1 LDRYRI
7 LDTLSELFPLEIW
20 LFQVVKLS
28 CQANYPCK
36 REEKYNE
43 GFTNYNSTV
52 QIWLDNVN
60 NTELN
65 CYIDIGQIH
74 NTIAWYYKFNTKLK
88 DQSMA
93 MKHTDLSIMYFQ
105 LAIENTVMDDY
116 ELIHIYE
123 KLSDIFRYKMKITDD
138 VNDGLMAIKYGELR
152 LQSLIL
158 YYSDNDIKVGR
169 CLDDLADIYK
179 STSNYDAALLNYD
192 RSLKKFIY
200 YKKLK
205 LIFMKIH
212 RYDLAMNNFRTAI
225 RLYENNDSHYDDPRL
240 SAIKKKLNKTEKY
253 RSGYK

>member
-1 LDRYRI
+1 LNDRYRI
-7 LDTLSELFPLEIW
+7 LDTLSELFLLETW

-28 CQANYPCK
+28 CQANYQCE

-65 CYIDIGQIH
+65 CYINIGQIH

-105 LAIENTVMDDY
+105 LTIENTVMDDY

-158 YYSDNDIKVGR
+158 HYSDNDITQNDTNAKKSEKKR
-169 CLDDLADIYK
+169 EIADSYDTLADIC
-179 STSNYDAALLNYD
+179 
-192 RSLKKFIY
+192 
-200 YKKLK
+200 
-205 LIFMKIH
+205 MKIH
-212 RYDLAMNNFRTAI
+212 RYDLAMDNFRNSHKII
-225 RLYENNDSHYDDPRL
+225 R
-240 SAIKKKLNKTEKY
+240 KQ
-253 RSGYK
+253 